1 MNPTALAEVLQRV
14 PTDMLDAELTRR
26 RHLTPAVHAALAAVA
41 EEFNIPIS
49 SILGKADTTVT
60 VRRARHMATVIV
72 YRHKN
77 NLTQSA
83 RVLNRQSHSSI
94 YHSLRTHAKLLAY
107 PDYQARFHRVLAQI
121 KSTQPAP

>member
-1 MNPTALAEVLQRV
+1 MNPAALAETLQRV
-14 PTDMLDAELTRR
+14 PTSYLEAELTRR
-26 RHLTPAVHAALAAVA
+26 RHLTPAVHAALAAVSEA
-41 EEFNIPIS
+41 FDVPIS
-49 SILGKADTTVT
+49 SILGKDDISIT

-72 YRHKN
+72 YRHKG

-94 YHSLRTHAKLLAY
+94 YHSLRTHAQLLAF

-121 KSTQPAP
+121 ESTQPAP